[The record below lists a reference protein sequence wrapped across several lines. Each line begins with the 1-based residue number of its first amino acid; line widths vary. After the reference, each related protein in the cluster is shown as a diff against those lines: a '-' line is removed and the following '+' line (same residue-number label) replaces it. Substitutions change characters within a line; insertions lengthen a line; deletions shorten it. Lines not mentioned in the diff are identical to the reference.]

1 MSTIALIRILAT
13 TSTSH
18 STKTINIIT
27 RQHDEQPHSLQQI
40 MSAIARLAVSP
51 RLSMAAARSL
61 RPASVQVI
69 IRMVVVVMGILLV
82 IRMVVVVVVVG
93 IMLGIIMVAIVLLL
107 MMEDGNGNNV
117 GEW

>member
-1 MSTIALIRILAT
+1 MAT
-13 TSTSH
+13 
-18 STKTINIIT
+18 NI

-69 IRMVVVVMGILLV
+69 IK
-82 IRMVVVVVVVG
+82 MVVVVVENMLVIGMVVMVVVVG
-93 IMLGIIMVAIVLLL
+93 ILLEIRMLVIVLLL
-107 MMEDGNGNNV
+107 MVTVNAFGIR
-117 GEW
+117 

>member
-1 MSTIALIRILAT
+1 MATII
-13 TSTSH
+13 
-18 STKTINIIT
+18 

-69 IRMVVVVMGILLV
+69 LSLVVVVMIRMVV
-82 IRMVVVVVVVG
+82 
-93 IMLGIIMVAIVLLL
+93 IVLLL
-107 MMEDGNGNNV
+107 MMKI
-117 GEW
+117 

>member
-1 MSTIALIRILAT
+1 MAT
-13 TSTSH
+13 
-18 STKTINIIT
+18 NI

-69 IRMVVVVMGILLV
+69 NRMVAVVVGIMLV
-82 IRMVVVVVVVG
+82 IRMVVF
-93 IMLGIIMVAIVLLL
+93 VLLL
-107 MMEDGNGNNV
+107 MMKI
-117 GEW
+117 

>member
-1 MSTIALIRILAT
+1 M
-13 TSTSH
+13 
-18 STKTINIIT
+18 
-27 RQHDEQPHSLQQI
+27 QQI

-69 IRMVVVVMGILLV
+69 ISMVVVVMGILLV
-82 IRMVVVVVVVG
+82 IRMVLVVVVVG
-93 IMLGIIMVAIVLLL
+93 IMLGIIMVVIVLLL
-107 MMEDGNGNNV
+107 MMEAGNGNNV

>member
-1 MSTIALIRILAT
+1 MAT
-13 TSTSH
+13 
-18 STKTINIIT
+18 NI

-69 IRMVVVVMGILLV
+69 IRMVVVVGILLV

-93 IMLGIIMVAIVLLL
+93 IMLGIIMVVIVLLL
-107 MMEDGNGNNV
+107 MMEAGNGNNV

>member
-1 MSTIALIRILAT
+1 MCHLVTLIIIMAT
-13 TSTSH
+13 
-18 STKTINIIT
+18 NI

-69 IRMVVVVMGILLV
+69 IRMVVLVVGIMLV
-82 IRMVVVVVVVG
+82 IRMVVVG
-93 IMLGIIMVAIVLLL
+93 TCFVLCCC
-107 MMEDGNGNNV
+107 
-117 GEW
+117 

>member
-1 MSTIALIRILAT
+1 MAT
-13 TSTSH
+13 
-18 STKTINIIT
+18 NI

-93 IMLGIIMVAIVLLL
+93 IMLGIIMVVIVLLL
-107 MMEDGNGNNV
+107 MMEAGNGNNV
-117 GEW
+117 GEWW

>member
-1 MSTIALIRILAT
+1 
-13 TSTSH
+13 
-18 STKTINIIT
+18 
-27 RQHDEQPHSLQQI
+27 

-69 IRMVVVVMGILLV
+69 IRMVVVV
-82 IRMVVVVVVVG
+82 VG

-107 MMEDGNGNNV
+107 MMEAGNGNNV

>member
-1 MSTIALIRILAT
+1 M
-13 TSTSH
+13 
-18 STKTINIIT
+18 
-27 RQHDEQPHSLQQI
+27 QQI

-69 IRMVVVVMGILLV
+69 ISMVVIVVGIMLV
-82 IRMVVVVVVVG
+82 IRMVVVVVVMG
-93 IMLGIIMVAIVLLL
+93 IMLGIIMVVIVLLL
-107 MMEDGNGNNV
+107 MMEAGNGNNV